1 MFSSFNKSKNHDKN
15 NEGLERYRDYLRLLA
30 RLQLNPRLRGKL
42 DPSDIVQQTLLEAHR
57 DQPKFRGTTEKEEAA
72 WLRQILVRNLAD
84 EYRKFSRSKRNIELE
99 RSLQASVND
108 SSCRLEAWMVAS
120 QISPSQQVAQNQQ
133 LLRLASSLAQLPEDQ
148 RLAVELHHLKGLPS
162 SKVAELMGRSEAS
175 VAGLLRRGLKRLREL
190 LPEKE

>member
-1 MFSSFNKSKNHDKN
+1 MSKNRN
-15 NEGLERYRDYLRLLA
+15 NNDGLERYRDYLRLLA

-57 DQPKFRGTTEKEEAA
+57 DRDTYRGKTEKEEAA

-84 EYRKFSRSKRNIELE
+84 EYRKFARGKRNVGLE
-99 RSLQASVND
+99 RSFQISVND
-108 SSCRLEAWMVAS
+108 SSCRLEAWLVAT
-120 QISPSQQVAQNQQ
+120 QMSPSLHVAHNQQ
-133 LLRLASSLAQLPEDQ
+133 LLRLASCLAQLPEDQ
-148 RLAVELHHLKGLPS
+148 RLAVELHHLKGYLS

-190 LPEKE
+190 LPENE